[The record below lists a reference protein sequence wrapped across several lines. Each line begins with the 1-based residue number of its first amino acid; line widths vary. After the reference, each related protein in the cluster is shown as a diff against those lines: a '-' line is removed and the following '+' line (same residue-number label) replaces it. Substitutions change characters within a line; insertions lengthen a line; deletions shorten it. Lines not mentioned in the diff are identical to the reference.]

1 MKRNKDIRSNG
12 TGAIPN
18 NINLIS
24 QGTEIKGEIKSK
36 GDIRIDGHVE
46 GVVQSDAKVVIGTTG
61 HVEGDIYCTSADVLG
76 KITGTIKCKEILF
89 LKGSAHLEGDIHT
102 NKLVVESGAQ
112 FNGSCQMGAKEQK
125 LELHGK
131 KEPQKRQEAAI

>member
-1 MKRNKDIRSNG
+1 MKRNKDSRMNSN
-12 TGAIPN
+12 GAIPN

-24 QGTEIKGEIKSK
+24 QGTTIQGEIKSK

-46 GVVQSDAKVVIGTTG
+46 GIIQSDAKVVIGTTG
-61 HVEGDIYCTSADVLG
+61 HVQGDIYCTSADVLG
-76 KITGTIKCKEILF
+76 KITGKIKCKEILF
-89 LKGSAHLEGDIHT
+89 LKGSAHLDGDIHT

-112 FNGSCQMGAKEQK
+112 FNGACQMGAKEQK

-131 KEPQKRQEAAI
+131 ESTKKEAAL